1 MCTRR
6 HVHPISSKQFEVF
19 TRDICDLQRAPVEQ
33 GGGAGGT
40 DRAPTLPNA
49 PSEEGTALSEV
60 TQGAEVN
67 NKGEE
72 LGNVKKG
79 GQSHS
84 PLGQVE
90 PDPTGRA
97 ESGHLEAGV
106 AQQVHLE
113 GEGDREQPAWRS
125 GAAVDVGTQA
135 TEVCERACSPLPM
148 VWDVAVNTVE
158 ARSGDC
164 PGHPPLHCP
173 VKDKG
178 TCTEWPV
185 DEKPPPAVVV
195 PRSEEEEEGG
205 GRQSGS
211 FGIGAAGTDCDRSEH
226 TNMEAAEKSSSAFC
240 PPQSSTPIPPEQGNS
255 ELVLVPSDAPSI
267 VTERVLARWSTD
279 GWCRKGLVVRD
290 NKDGRYLVMDDFGDS
305 DMVAA
310 DDLVLVSRE
319 PFHSLVPL
327 GSFVVAPHPEYQG
340 VYGPAQVTAHIFEDQ
355 YALLMFDGKAGRC
368 ARHEMFLVSEERY
381 TRDVEGIAAMQQE
394 WVGQVVVA
402 RNNEDGFFYHG
413 TVQQYS
419 SGHFSIMSLQDG
431 FLDSQKSDHVFG
443 PAQKRR
449 VIQCK
454 DHIVAFESGS
464 TTSVG
469 VPGQVIKCVGGKLDV
484 ELCHGAR

>member
-1 MCTRR
+1 M
-6 HVHPISSKQFEVF
+6 
-19 TRDICDLQRAPVEQ
+19 EQ
-33 GGGAGGT
+33 EGGAGGI
-40 DRAPTLPNA
+40 DMPPTLPNP
-49 PSEEGTALSEV
+49 PSEGTALSEV
-60 TQGAEVN
+60 TEGAEVN
-67 NKGEE
+67 DKEEE
-72 LGNVKKG
+72 LGNVKKA
-79 GQSHS
+79 GQSRS
-84 PLGQVE
+84 PPGEVE
-90 PDPTGRA
+90 SDLTGRA
-97 ESGHLEAGV
+97 ESSHLEAGV
-106 AQQVHLE
+106 AQHVQLE
-113 GEGDREQPAWRS
+113 GEGSVEQLAWGS
-125 GAAVDVGTQA
+125 SAVVDVGTQA

-158 ARSGDC
+158 SRSGDS
-164 PGHPPLHCP
+164 PGNPPLHCP
-173 VKDKG
+173 VEDRG

-185 DEKPPPAVVV
+185 DDQPPPAVVV
-195 PRSEEEEEGG
+195 PRNEEEEEEGG
-205 GRQSGS
+205 RRQSGS
-211 FGIGAAGTDCDRSEH
+211 FGIGAAGTDCDKSEN

-255 ELVLVPSDAPSI
+255 DLVLVPSDAPSI

-279 GWCRKGLVVRD
+279 GWYRKGLVVRD

-310 DDLVLVSRE
+310 DGLVLVSRE
-319 PFHSLVPL
+319 PFQSLLPL
-327 GSFVVAPHPEYQG
+327 GSLVVAPHPEYQG

-355 YALLMFDGKAGRC
+355 YVLLMFDGRAGRC
-368 ARHEMFLVSEERY
+368 ARHEMFLVPEEKY
-381 TRDVEGIAAMQQE
+381 TRDVEGIAAKQQE

-431 FLDSQKSDHVFG
+431 FLDTQKSDHVFG

-454 DHIVAFESGS
+454 DHLVAFESGS